1 LSAGACVVHNEY
13 AGCLAN
19 EMARLSL
26 KPDASFFRKIAV
38 GVVGTRAVCR
48 DLASHGHDIRELER
62 GALDTKIWKDV
73 KRKRVRIPD
82 LVCLRC
88 GLRFESRAKTAPK
101 LSMSHSDEG
110 ERAWDYG
117 MVDSDTVAFPICEVV
132 DEAQWSVGRL
142 GGAVSYW
149 HERNWVRW
157 RAWPHV
163 NYFRTGDLRKSP
175 FQRESPK
182 GVTEGAEVTISWPAA
197 FSTTEGVV
205 EEVGDGR
212 LGIRP
217 PSGRRRWLRTGDM
230 RLVVGLN
237 DVVRAGQVVAS
248 GVAPLRAPNCTGA
261 PPHKHLEALLQSREK
276 TQRFTG
282 VRLAR
287 LAGHTEFEEVI
298 RDLERDAEED
308 VYVRL
313 EAASFLIATCGTDAG
328 TMFGPYLDCADDQ
341 VRLEAVIAL
350 GEAGTDHAEALLGAL
365 LEDRSRAYYLRSAAA
380 WSLGR
385 IGGTAAVQPLVRAF
399 GDLDH
404 GIREQALEALANT
417 AAEATPI
424 LLAALTDA
432 DQSVAAGCAEALRRR
447 GLAKHDVVEAARQLR
462 SPSPSKWAVWLL
474 GNLPREVVAPAI
486 SSFQDQIP
494 HLHYALTLL
503 WSFAENWVARRWELL
518 PHAEYCDEA

>member
-1 LSAGACVVHNEY
+1 MVHNEY
-13 AGCLAN
+13 AGWLLN

-26 KPDASFFRKIAV
+26 KPDSSFFRKIAV
-38 GVVGTRAVCR
+38 GVVGTRAVSR
-48 DLASHGHDIRELER
+48 DLTAQGHDIRELER

-117 MVDSDTVAFPICEVV
+117 MVDSDTVAFPICEPV
-132 DEAQWSVGRL
+132 DEAHWSVGKL
-142 GGAVSYW
+142 GDAVSYW

-163 NYFRTGDLRKSP
+163 NYLRTGDLRRSP
-175 FQRESPK
+175 FRRERPK
-182 GVTEGAEVTISWPAA
+182 GVTEGAEVTISWPAV
-197 FSTTEGVV
+197 FSTVEGVV
-205 EEVGDGR
+205 EELGGGR

-217 PSGRRRWLRTGDM
+217 SSGRRRSLRTGDL
-230 RLVVGLN
+230 RPVVGLN
-237 DVVRAGQVVAS
+237 DVVRRGQVVAS
-248 GVAPLRAPNCTGA
+248 AAAPLRAVKCPGA
-261 PPHKHLEALLQSREK
+261 LPHKHLEALLQSRER

-287 LAGHTEFEEVI
+287 LSDHREYEQVI

-313 EAASFLIATCGTDAG
+313 EAASFLTGTCGSDAG
-328 TMFGPYLDCADDQ
+328 ALFSPYLEGADEQ

-350 GEAGTDHAEALLGAL
+350 GEAGTEQAEAVLGAL

-380 WSLGR
+380 WSLGKV
-385 IGGTAAVQPLVRAF
+385 GGTAAMQRLVRAF
-399 GDLDH
+399 GALDRS
-404 GIREQALEALANT
+404 IREEALEALANT
-417 AAEATPI
+417 GAEATPI
-424 LLAALTDA
+424 LLAALTDV
-432 DQSVAAGCAEALRRR
+432 DESIAAGCAEALRRR
-447 GLAKHDVVEAARQLR
+447 GLAKQDVMEAARQLR
-462 SPSPSKWAVWLL
+462 SSRPSKWAVWLL
-474 GNLPREVVAPAI
+474 GNLPREVVAPVI
-486 SSFQDQIP
+486 SSFQDEIP

-518 PHAEYCDEA
+518 PHAEYCDEP